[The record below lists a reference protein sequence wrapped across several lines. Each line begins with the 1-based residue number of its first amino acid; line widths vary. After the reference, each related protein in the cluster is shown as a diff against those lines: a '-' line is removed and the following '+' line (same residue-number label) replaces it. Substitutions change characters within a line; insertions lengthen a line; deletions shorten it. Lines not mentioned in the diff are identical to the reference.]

1 MACGTARNGR
11 KTDIAGSMS
20 LGLMTVAERFMMR
33 PLSLTSAQGRYNVS
47 ARSRH
52 RPPGTTLLEEHCWK
66 AFAASDWFGRLNPRS
81 HGIVN
86 AVLRRDNG
94 IEAGWLAVDSLEK
107 VFPIDADTRP
117 RRFAAHAPRL
127 AAAAGRDGHLMSR
140 SRGTR
145 RRYSRRK
152 VGT

>member
-1 MACGTARNGR
+1 MYLHALGTA
-11 KTDIAGSMS
+11 
-20 LGLMTVAERFMMR
+20 LPER
-33 PLSLTSAQGRYNVS
+33 RYTKS
-47 ARSRH
+47 D
-52 RPPGTTLLEEHCWK
+52 CWK
-66 AFAASDWFGRLNPRS
+66 AFAASDWYGRLNPRS

-94 IEAGWLAVDSLEK
+94 IEARWLAVDSLEE
-107 VFPIDADTRP
+107 VFAIDADTRR